1 MGVALLSTASTA
13 SNKDQDSRD
22 KIQGGGGKNAPD
34 GRTPASMEVVGASG
48 VDGVLDDLEAGKVT
62 GHGDDCDDKGQ
73 EGEERGD
80 KGAEEAGAEAEQE
93 GQEGKASSNGVQNQN
108 SGENPGGIAVAL
120 GEGKALDSCESGG
133 GIVANVSLGAVIRS
147 VSDDAVS
154 KCAKCYSVYSAA
166 TTDVDLQ
173 DREVVDHRRG
183 DRHDNKESRGS
194 KQQHCAEVVK
204 ECADTHDERL
214 HLLICLDVERH

>member
-1 MGVALLSTASTA
+1 MGVGLLSTAGTA
-13 SNKDQDSRD
+13 SDKDQDSCD
-22 KIQGGGGKNAPD
+22 EIQGGGGKNAPD
-34 GRTPASMEVVGASG
+34 GRTPASVEVVGAPG
-48 VDGVLDDLEAGKVT
+48 VDGVLNDLEAGKVT

-80 KGAEEAGAEAEQE
+80 KGAEEAGAQAEQE
-93 GQEGKASSNGVQNQN
+93 SQEGKASSNGVQNQN
-108 SGENPGGIAVAL
+108 SGEDPGGIAVAL
-120 GEGKALDSCESGG
+120 GEGKALDSCKSGG
-133 GIVANVSLGAVIRS
+133 CIVANVSAGAIIRS
-147 VSDDAVS
+147 VSDDTVS

-166 TTDVDLQ
+166 ATDVDLQ
-173 DREVVDHRRG
+173 NREVVDHRRG

-214 HLLICLDVERH
+214 HLLMCLDRQWW